1 MLGFHSIRALGR
13 ARCGIPQWLISFQPC
28 ALGAKRLRWLPASA
42 WVRRHFSQRVPCPLV
57 NTSGLCQNN
66 DNARR
71 LPTGPAVNMPPWLR
85 HTQRVVSVCGPDII
99 ANTGL
104 SSTSAQSTAA
114 HQFCLTGLTCLTSLT
129 GPTNAPHQTLRQ
141 NQTAFQY
148 WGYRSYVKLRVI
160 SRARR
165 CRGKE
170 ALSASLPQAPS
181 LAAGAAHR
189 YGARGILF

>member
-1 MLGFHSIRALGR
+1 MLGFHSIRADMSRR
-13 ARCGIPQWLISFQPC
+13 ARCGIPQQLISFQPC

-114 HQFCLTGLTCLTSLT
+114 HQFCLTCLTSLT
-129 GPTNAPHQTLRQ
+129 SPTNAPHRTLMQ
-141 NQTAFQY
+141 NQTTIQY
-148 WGYRSYVKLRVI
+148 WGAGPSVIPLAASDYRTIRPFS
-160 SRARR
+160 STG
-165 CRGKE
+165 GKKRTSQT
-170 ALSASLPQAPS
+170 SASRNV
-181 LAAGAAHR
+181 GTDR
-189 YGARGILF
+189 ERF